1 MKLERVFLP
10 STHWVDVVHRFGA
23 AALGVGLCVFAGLGF
38 VTGLGFFAAP
48 GQTVL
53 GLSSNG
59 ALSLI
64 SLVVGLLLIA
74 TSARGGHLASTT
86 SLLLGVLFLLSG
98 LGNLAVLDT
107 QFNLLAFRLPNVFF
121 SLIAGTMLLA
131 LGAYGRFSGG
141 LPADNP
147 YYQARHRN
155 EPPGPEQPA
164 SPLPLDD
171 LDIMA
176 DREMAAAEAAVA
188 EGRATAEQA
197 ERVRAV
203 AHYRTHEER
212 HRAWKAFLA
221 APPEEASGVEGR
233 QEMSREEQTR
243 P

>member
-1 MKLERVFLP
+1 MKLGRVFLP
-10 STHWVDVVHRFGA
+10 SSHWVDVVHRFGA
-23 AALGVGLCVFAGLGF
+23 AALGVGLCLFGVLVF
-38 VTGLGFFAAP
+38 VTGLGFFATP
-48 GQTVL
+48 SQPVL

-59 ALSLI
+59 LLATI
-64 SLVVGLLLIA
+64 SLVVGLVLIT

-86 SLLLGVLFLLSG
+86 SLVLGVLFLLSG

-107 QFNLLAFRLPNVFF
+107 EFNLLAFRLPNVFF
-121 SLIAGTMLLA
+121 SLVAGIMLLG

-155 EPPGPEQPA
+155 DPPGPEQPA

-171 LDIMA
+171 LDIAA

-197 ERVRAV
+197 DRVRAV
-203 AHYRTHEER
+203 ARYHTHEDR
-212 HRAWKAFLA
+212 HRAWRAFLA
-221 APPEEASGVEGR
+221 APPDEPGRAEGR
-233 QEMSREEQTR
+233 QGRNREGQIR